1 MLHKSCK
8 IVSNKKVRILGPI
21 CVADRV
27 ITHEEP
33 VQVSEHNKK
42 SSLIKKTI
50 QWI

>member
-8 IVSNKKVRILGPI
+8 IVSNKKVRILDPI

-27 ITHEEP
+27 ITHEEL